1 MKKHLSWSIKDNG
14 YENSPL
20 SPMSDKKEYTY
31 KFKFPD
37 LLLIG
42 NEQRELVI
50 DQLVFEF
57 RLALQSTLYGGCWGN
72 GDLNEMIKWNKK
84 EFKKKKLED
93 LSSDDFKYLKQSG
106 MLWEIYPDA
115 PENWDDIL
123 KKEEVP
129 DLTTMNIYSEHG
141 TKVTVTK
148 QTAKNGYESDSEYVK
163 KYLEIGKVYT
173 VDCTDVGNS
182 ETAVYLIEFPNIPF
196 NSVNLI
202 EINEK

>member
-1 MKKHLSWSIKDNG
+1 
-14 YENSPL
+14 
-20 SPMSDKKEYTY
+20 MSDKKEYTY

-37 LLLIG
+37 LLLIDD
-42 NEQRELVI
+42 EQRELAI
-50 DQLVFEF
+50 DHLLLEF

-115 PENWDDIL
+115 PENYFEL
-123 KKEEVP
+123 EEVP
-129 DLTTMNIYSEHG
+129 DLTTMNIYSEYG
-141 TKVTVTK
+141 TKVTVTE
-148 QTAKNGYESDSEYVK
+148 QTAKNGYKSIDVE

-173 VDCTDVGNS
+173 VDYTDVGNS
-182 ETAVYLIEFPNIPF
+182 ETAVYLVEFPNIPF